1 MGTKYSSNSISGYN
15 SSPPADD
22 GTVSEANRVKYSTIK
37 TKITDP
43 IKTLVETVDS
53 ELATHFDNGPTA
65 ISTATTLGAS
75 HYNQV
80 IEASGTSEI
89 TLTDAA
95 TLGAG
100 WFCDIINKGA
110 GTIPILRAT
119 ASDTIDGTS
128 ADTSIISGE
137 SIRYIVNAGADGFLS
152 HANNIPLDGSVSTSK
167 LADSSVTAA
176 KTTGMQNVIQLVY
189 TQDGTYAGHTTVIPA
204 DNTIPQQSTEGSLAM
219 SQTITPTDASNILEI
234 QVHAEISVSGAV
246 NVCGALFRD
255 STEDALAACLSYNT
269 TGGANRAI
277 DIVHRVVA
285 GSTSST
291 TFKFHLGPSSTA
303 TVYFNGSAGAQQLG
317 GVMASFISVKEYKA

>member
-65 ISTATTLGAS
+65 ISSATTLGAS

-100 WFCDIINKGA
+100 WFCEIMNVGA
-110 GTIPILRAT
+110 GNVPILRAT
-119 ASDTIDGTS
+119 ASDTIDEVS
-128 ADTSIISGE
+128 ADITLFPLDSIKVV
-137 SIRYIVNAGADGFLS
+137 VNAGADGFITS
-152 HANNIPLDGSVSTSK
+152 GRGAKANKG
-167 LADSSVTAA
+167 ADV
-176 KTTGMQNVIQLVY
+176 
-189 TQDGTYAGHTTVIPA
+189 
-204 DNTIPQQSTEGSLAM
+204 
-219 SQTITPTDASNILEI
+219 AS
-234 QVHAEISVSGAV
+234 A
-246 NVCGALFRD
+246 
-255 STEDALAACLSYNT
+255 TALAIPNKI
-269 TGGANRAI
+269 GRAH
-277 DIVHRVVA
+277 V
-285 GSTSST
+285 
-291 TFKFHLGPSSTA
+291 
-303 TVYFNGSAGAQQLG
+303 
-317 GVMASFISVKEYKA
+317 